1 MKPHIIRR
9 SAATALLAFLLWT
22 TTGRAGDIRVI
33 LVSPGAR
40 EPITSRLLDELVSLG
55 ITVEV
60 IPGDEGDLAALARA
74 RGASAALRVTPSRDA
89 VDLWIDSG
97 LDPADPAGAKLRVE
111 GTEAD
116 RSDLAPVLALRAV
129 ELLRGRLIKV
139 ERAEAPRPAPAP
151 SPTGVPAPD
160 RRPPPPEPPAAHP
173 PLRAAQGRVSLY
185 LLPSVVVHPASG
197 ISASGAAL
205 GGVRWMITPRIGGDL
220 SALVSVVPAVIEAP
234 GGEARISG
242 AVIGLGAWVAL
253 LDSTLPVATGF
264 GAGLAAGFMNYDGEA
279 TASNVRGVDGTVP
292 YALPY
297 ARWAFE
303 WSALP
308 PLGLR
313 AEILAGIAA
322 PRPVIRL
329 AGREDDGLFGRPLVA
344 FALGLQMSIP

>member
-1 MKPHIIRR
+1 LRGHIIRR

-60 IPGDEGDLAALARA
+60 IPGDEGDLAELARA

-97 LDPADPAGAKLRVE
+97 LDAADPASTKLRVE

-116 RSDLAPVLALRAV
+116 QSDLAPVLALRTV
-129 ELLRGRLIKV
+129 ELLRGRLLKV
-139 ERAEAPRPAPAP
+139 ERAEARRPAPAP
-151 SPTGVPAPD
+151 SPTSVRTPD
-160 RRPPPPEPPAAHP
+160 RAPPPEPPAAHP
-173 PLRAAQGRVSLY
+173 PRRTVQGRVSLY

-205 GGVRWMITPRIGGDL
+205 GGVRWMITSRIGGDL

-242 AVIGLGAWVAL
+242 AVIGIGAWVAL
-253 LDSTLPVATGF
+253 LDGTLPVATGF

-279 TASNVRGVDGTVP
+279 TASNVRGLDGTVP

-329 AGREDDGLFGRPLVA
+329 AGREDDGLFGQPLLA